1 MMGILVIRS
10 GLLTT
15 IQDLGRFGFQKDGVI
30 VSGVMDSF
38 AHRVANILVGNAETE
53 ATIEMTMIGPI
64 LKFEEDAQIA
74 ICGGEFE
81 VNLDGEEVSFW
92 RPIYV
97 QKGSTLTINQCQ
109 KGCRAYLAVAGGYQI
124 PNVMNSQS
132 TYLLAKVGGL
142 NGRAIQKG
150 DTIPLRETSK
160 KSSHQKNFGVSHTLR
175 NYFGG
180 SERDIRVIRGD
191 DFNDFTE
198 QSQNQFFHQSY
209 EITTQS
215 NRMGYRLDG
224 YPLIRKVQKEM
235 VSSAVTFGTIQV
247 PSEGKP
253 IILMVDRQTTGGYP
267 KIAQVAA
274 VDLPTLAQM
283 RPGERITFQ
292 EISFKEAQQLFVARE
307 KEIQLLKKQIFFQAE
322 V

>member
-1 MMGILVIRS
+1 MGIYVIRS
-10 GLLTT
+10 GLLST
-15 IQDLGRFGFQKDGVI
+15 IQDLGRFGVQKDGVI

-74 ICGGEFE
+74 ICGAEFE
-81 VNLDGEEVSFW
+81 VRLDGEEVSLW
-92 RPIYV
+92 RPIYI
-97 QKGSTLTINQCQ
+97 QKGSTLTINQC
-109 KGCRAYLAVAGGYQI
+109 KRGYRAYLAVAGGYQI

-132 TYLLAKVGGL
+132 TYLLAKIGGL

-160 KSSHQKNFGVSHTLR
+160 KSSHQKKFGVSHTLQ

-180 SERDIRVIRGD
+180 TDRDIRVIRGA
-191 DFNDFTE
+191 DFNDFSE

-235 VSSAVTFGTIQV
+235 ISSAVTFGTIQV

-283 RPGERITFQ
+283 RPGERITFH
-292 EISFKEAQQLFVARE
+292 EISFKEAQELFVERE
-307 KEIQLLKKQIFFQAE
+307 KEIQLLKKQILFQAE

>member
-1 MMGILVIRS
+1 MGILVIRS